1 MVSFWLLVL
10 FGFIFVGVVLMVF
23 VLSLSLSL
31 WVVVVFETCCIAGSG
46 ILLVL
51 VIL

>member
-31 WVVVVFETCCIAGSG
+31 FG
-46 ILLVL
+46 LLWFL
-51 VIL
+51 RLAALRGLGFFWCF